1 MGRVFL
7 SYSRKDA
14 DVAQAVAEA
23 IAAAGHEVWWDRHLP
38 GGSRYAVEIDRA
50 LQDAEAVV
58 VLWSHSAIASSWVQD
73 EAVEGRDSGRLIP
86 VMLDGSKPPLGFR
99 QFQCVDLSRGLPQRL
114 DNLLSA
120 IAAIAGEADVAA
132 TDDKSA
138 RLAAPRKTSICVLPF
153 ANMSGDTEQE
163 YFSDGISEDIIT
175 DLTKV
180 SSLSVTARN
189 TAFTFKGHAVDV
201 ATVARQ
207 LGVSHVLEGSVRKA
221 GGRVRITAQL
231 IDGIAGNHLWAERYD
246 RDLTDIFAIQ
256 DEISKAIVDALK
268 LKLLPEE
275 KGAIEQRH
283 TSSVEAYDLYLMARQ
298 YWISGNY
305 GDRRRMDTVVRICRR
320 AIEVDPDYG
329 LAWALMSL
337 AQADW
342 HFRDSQSVE
351 DGMDAAERALALNPD
366 LAEAHCVK
374 AVCLAERGKAAEAQV
389 EIEMAFRL
397 DPESWV
403 VNKEAGRLLL
413 KQGRAAEAIPY
424 LAKATALMDDDYQAA
439 GLLLVCRNSVG
450 DLDGARDA
458 AVMAMERAERA
469 LALDQNNGVAIGYLA
484 YGLAYLGETERARHW
499 AARAL
504 LIDPEN
510 LTLRYNL
517 ACSMVV
523 NLHDPE
529 AALDML
535 GPYLAKVGR
544 SMVEYASTDPDLD
557 AIRDDP
563 RFQKMLKNARLRF
576 SGSSPD

>member
-7 SYSRKDA
+7 SYSRDDA
-14 DVAQAVAEA
+14 DAAQQVAEG
-23 IAAAGHEVWWDRHLP
+23 IAGAGHEVWWDRHLH
-38 GGSRYAVEIDRA
+38 GGSRFASEIDRA

-58 VLWSHSAIASSWVQD
+58 VLWSKSAILSSWVQD

-86 VMLDGSKPPLGFR
+86 VTLDGSKPPLGFR
-99 QFQCVDLSRGLPQRL
+99 QFQCVDLSGGHTTHL
-114 DNLLSA
+114 DDVLQA
-120 IAAIAGEADVAA
+120 IAAIVGVDQP
-132 TDDKSA
+132 TGRDDRSA
-138 RLAAPRKTSICVLPF
+138 RPAASRKASICVLPF
-153 ANMSGDTEQE
+153 ANMSGDAEQE

-175 DLTKV
+175 DLSKISALTV
-180 SSLSVTARN
+180 IARN
-189 TAFTFKGHAVDV
+189 TAFTLKGKAVDV
-201 ATVARQ
+201 QAVAHQ
-207 LGVSHVLEGSVRKA
+207 FQVSHVLEGSVRKA

-231 IDGIAGNHLWAERYD
+231 IDGSAGNHLWAERYD

-283 TSSVEAYDLYLMARQ
+283 TSNVEAYDLYLMARQ

-320 AIEVDPDYG
+320 AIEVDPDYA
-329 LAWALMSL
+329 LAWALMAL

-342 HFRDSQSVE
+342 HFRDSQSQV

-374 AVCLAERGKAAEAQV
+374 AVCLAERGAGAEAQA
-389 EIEMAFRL
+389 EIAMALSL

-450 DLDGARDA
+450 DLDGARESA
-458 AVMAMERAERA
+458 AVAMERAERA

-484 YGLAYLGETERARHW
+484 YVLAYLGETERARHW

-504 LIDPEN
+504 LIDPDN

-544 SMVEYASTDPDLD
+544 SMVEYASTDPDLE
-557 AIRDDP
+557 AIRGDP
-563 RFQKMLKNARLRF
+563 RFQAMLKNARLRF
-576 SGSSPD
+576 SAEAPD

>member
-1 MGRVFL
+1 MGRIFL

-99 QFQCVDLSRGLPQRL
+99 QFQCVDLSDGLTQRL

-120 IAAIAGEADVAA
+120 IAAIAGQADVAA

-201 ATVARQ
+201 ANVARQ
-207 LGVSHVLEGSVRKA
+207 LGVSHILEGSVRKA
-221 GGRVRITAQL
+221 GSWVRITAQL
-231 IDGIAGNHLWAERYD
+231 IDGAAGDHVWAERYD

-256 DEISKAIVDALK
+256 DEISKAIVTALK
-268 LKLLPEE
+268 IKLLPAE

-283 TSSVEAYDLYLMARQ
+283 TTSAEAYDLYLMARQ

-305 GDRRRMDTVVRICRR
+305 GDRRRMETVVRICRR
-320 AIEVDPDYG
+320 AIEIDPDYA
-329 LAWALMSL
+329 LAWALMAL

-342 HFRDSQSVE
+342 HSRDSQSEE
-351 DGMDAAERALALNPD
+351 DGMDAAERALALNPG

-374 AVCLAERGKAAEAQV
+374 AVCLADRGAADEAQI
-389 EIEMAFRL
+389 EIALALRL

-413 KQGRAAEAIPY
+413 RQGQAAEAIPY
-424 LAKATALMDDDYQAA
+424 LAKATTLMDDDYQAA
-439 GLLLVCRNSVG
+439 GLLLVCSNAVG
-450 DLDGARDA
+450 DVDGARSA
-458 AVMAMERAERA
+458 AVLAMERAERA
-469 LALDQNNGVAIGYLA
+469 LAVDQNNGVAIGYLA
-484 YGLAYLGETERARHW
+484 YGLAFLGETERARHW

-535 GPYLAKVGR
+535 GPYFAKVGR
-544 SMVEYASTDPDLD
+544 SMVEYAATDPDMN
-557 AIRDDP
+557 AVRDDP
-563 RFQKMLKNARLRF
+563 RFQEMINDARLRF
-576 SGSSPD
+576 SARAPG

>member
-1 MGRVFL
+1 
-7 SYSRKDA
+7 
-14 DVAQAVAEA
+14 
-23 IAAAGHEVWWDRHLP
+23 
-38 GGSRYAVEIDRA
+38 
-50 LQDAEAVV
+50 
-58 VLWSHSAIASSWVQD
+58 
-73 EAVEGRDSGRLIP
+73 
-86 VMLDGSKPPLGFR
+86 
-99 QFQCVDLSRGLPQRL
+99 
-114 DNLLSA
+114 
-120 IAAIAGEADVAA
+120 
-132 TDDKSA
+132 
-138 RLAAPRKTSICVLPF
+138 
-153 ANMSGDTEQE
+153 MSGDAEQE

-175 DLTKV
+175 DLSKI
-180 SSLSVTARN
+180 SALSVIARN
-189 TAFTFKGHAVDV
+189 TAFTLKGKAVDV
-201 ATVARQ
+201 QAVAHKFQ
-207 LGVSHVLEGSVRKA
+207 VSHVLEGSVRKA

-231 IDGIAGNHLWAERYD
+231 IDGTAGNHLWAERYD

-320 AIEVDPDYG
+320 AIEVDPDYA
-329 LAWALMSL
+329 LAWALMAL

-342 HFRDSQSVE
+342 HFRDSLSQE

-374 AVCLAERGKAAEAQV
+374 AVCLRERGAEADAQV
-389 EIEMAFRL
+389 EIATALRL

-413 KQGRAAEAIPY
+413 KQGQAAEAIPY
-424 LAKATALMDDDYQAA
+424 LAKATELMDDDYQAA
-439 GLLLVCRNSVG
+439 GLLLVCRNAVG
-450 DLDGARDA
+450 DLEGAREA
-458 AVMAMERAERA
+458 AALAMERAERA

-484 YGLAYLGETERARHW
+484 YGLAYLGEAERASHW

-504 LIDPEN
+504 LIDPDN

-523 NLHDPE
+523 NLHNPE

-535 GPYLAKVGR
+535 GPYFAKVGR
-544 SMVEYASTDPDLD
+544 AMVEYASTDPDLG

-563 RFQKMLKNARLRF
+563 RFKQMLRDARLRF
-576 SGSSPD
+576 SGSPPD

>member
-99 QFQCVDLSRGLPQRL
+99 QFQCVDLSDGLTQRL

-120 IAAIAGEADVAA
+120 IAAIAGQADVAA

-138 RLAAPRKTSICVLPF
+138 RLATPRKASICVLPF

-201 ATVARQ
+201 ANVARQ
-207 LGVSHVLEGSVRKA
+207 LGVSHILEGSVRKA
-221 GGRVRITAQL
+221 GSWVRITAQL
-231 IDGIAGNHLWAERYD
+231 IDGAAGDHVWAERYD

-256 DEISKAIVDALK
+256 DEISKAIVTALK
-268 LKLLPEE
+268 IKLLPAE

-283 TSSVEAYDLYLMARQ
+283 TTSAEAYDLYLMARQ

-305 GDRRRMDTVVRICRR
+305 GDRRRMETVVRICRR
-320 AIEVDPDYG
+320 AIEIDPDYA
-329 LAWALMSL
+329 LAWALMAL

-342 HFRDSQSVE
+342 HSRDSQSEE
-351 DGMDAAERALALNPD
+351 DGMDAAERALALNPG

-374 AVCLAERGKAAEAQV
+374 AVCLADRGAADEAQI
-389 EIEMAFRL
+389 EIALALRL

-413 KQGRAAEAIPY
+413 RQGQAAEAIPY
-424 LAKATALMDDDYQAA
+424 LAKATTLMDDDYQAA
-439 GLLLVCRNSVG
+439 GLLLVCSNAVG
-450 DLDGARDA
+450 DVDGARSA
-458 AVMAMERAERA
+458 AVLAMERAERA
-469 LALDQNNGVAIGYLA
+469 LAVDQNNGVAIGYLA
-484 YGLAYLGETERARHW
+484 YGLAFLGETERARHW

-535 GPYLAKVGR
+535 GPYFAKVGR
-544 SMVEYASTDPDLD
+544 SMVEYAATDPDMN
-557 AIRDDP
+557 AVRDDP
-563 RFQKMLKNARLRF
+563 RFQEMINDARLRF
-576 SGSSPD
+576 SARAPG